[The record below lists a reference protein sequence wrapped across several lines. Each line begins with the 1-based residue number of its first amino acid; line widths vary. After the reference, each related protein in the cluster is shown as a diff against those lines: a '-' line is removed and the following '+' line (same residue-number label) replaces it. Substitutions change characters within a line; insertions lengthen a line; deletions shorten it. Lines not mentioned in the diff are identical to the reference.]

1 MLNLST
7 QKIKEL
13 QGFLNDKLLQFSS
26 DEHTP
31 TTNCVSSPT
40 LPQFMAKELDEL
52 FNTAFEQHENEY
64 NSNRNTATTFEDEE
78 ILWRKRILGDST
90 PQSLLDTMV
99 YMNRLYFA
107 LYGGQEHRN
116 L

>member
-1 MLNLST
+1 MTIIPTLVTSQLFATATIMLNLST

-40 LPQFMAKELDEL
+40 FPQFMAKELDKL
-52 FNTAFEQHENEY
+52 FNTAFEQHENEC
-64 NSNRNTATTFEDEE
+64 NSNR
-78 ILWRKRILGDST
+78 ST
-90 PQSLLDTMV
+90 S
-99 YMNRLYFA
+99 
-107 LYGGQEHRN
+107 GK
-116 L
+116 

>member
-1 MLNLST
+1 MTIIPTLVTSQLFATATIMLNLST

-31 TTNCVSSPT
+31 TINCVFSPT
-40 LPQFMAKELDEL
+40 LLQFMAKELDEL

-64 NSNRNTATTFEDEE
+64 NSNRNTATTT
-78 ILWRKRILGDST
+78 K
-90 PQSLLDTMV
+90 
-99 YMNRLYFA
+99 
-107 LYGGQEHRN
+107 
-116 L
+116 

>member
-1 MLNLST
+1 MPEIDIFKCVGFSWFRMILDSEMKRLQTSGIGT
-7 QKIKEL
+7 AQKKTKPI
-13 QGFLNDKLLQFSS
+13 
-26 DEHTP
+26 
-31 TTNCVSSPT
+31 
-40 LPQFMAKELDEL
+40 
-52 FNTAFEQHENEY
+52 
-64 NSNRNTATTFEDEE
+64 TFEDEE

-99 YMNRLYFA
+99 YMNRLYFV